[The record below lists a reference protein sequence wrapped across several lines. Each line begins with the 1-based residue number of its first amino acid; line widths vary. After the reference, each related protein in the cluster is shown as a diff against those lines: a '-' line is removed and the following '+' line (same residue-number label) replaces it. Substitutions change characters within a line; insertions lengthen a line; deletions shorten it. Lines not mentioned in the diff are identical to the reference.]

1 MSDTTKKFW
10 MVLRDG
16 GDAPMHRHGSLL
28 SATKE
33 AERLA
38 SQVRG
43 GRFFVLEA
51 VAVVQ
56 EKRTT
61 TTWLDADAERQF
73 NAEDNDVPF

>member
-1 MSDTTKKFW
+1 MPAFLTRATHDTPTI
-10 MVLRDG
+10 RRSRASG
-16 GDAPMHRHGSLL
+16 GCRMRR
-28 SATKE
+28 T
-33 AERLA
+33 RW
-38 SQVRG
+38 
-43 GRFFVLEA
+43 FFVLEA